1 MKNFLFEDIYLLSN
15 ADQRGRR
22 VSFHPKKNLIVGRNH
37 TGKSTIIKNLFVTL
51 GARPQGELQQ
61 WDDAAAT
68 VVTFSL
74 DGVQLRV
81 AHQSGSRALFAEDGK
96 LIHASSNHQDWTAKL
111 AEVLGFNLVLTDKNQ
126 QTVSAD
132 ARCFFLPFYINQ
144 DGSWLAGW
152 DTFVGMQQYRQ
163 PVGAILDYFGGIK
176 PPAYYELDSKRVVAS
191 RQLEEL
197 HKEERVLE
205 RTRERLSK
213 TLSMSGTKV
222 DPKNFEADIV
232 NLTVAVTELNK
243 KQETLRDTS
252 VREQES
258 LASMQLQVRL
268 AEDALATYDKDAVYL
283 RTDARELLACPT
295 CGAEHKESFIELL
308 GYAEDARILRELV
321 ARLHHDTVKVAEQV
335 RKTRSQLSELEVN
348 YGKVASVLE
357 ARRGE
362 LKFSE
367 VVADMGAER
376 AFRAFED
383 EITVLKSSIGKTL
396 EELNVINQKL
406 KALKDPKRSKAILK
420 LFREAYAS
428 ALRGLNLPAM
438 DVKGIKLSSRPGLSG
453 SGGPRSLLAYYAA
466 LWQTFRSEYGSFNIP
481 LIVDAPQQQGQDDIN
496 LPAVVR
502 YIAND
507 LPTDAQ
513 IIVGIEKDLEEPFDK
528 KILLDKPYR
537 LLEEAQYSDV
547 RDYVEPLVA
556 EMYAALRR
564 KSQIPLT

>member
-1 MKNFLFEDIYLLSN
+1 MKNFLFEDIWLLSN
-15 ADQRGRR
+15 ADKRGRR

-51 GARPQGELQQ
+51 GARPQGELQE
-61 WDDAAAT
+61 WDEAAAT

-74 DGVQLRV
+74 DGARLRV
-81 AHQSGSRALFAEDGK
+81 AHQNGNRALFTEDGK
-96 LIHASSNHQDWTAKL
+96 LIHASSNHQDWTTKL
-111 AEVLGFNLVLTDKNQ
+111 AEVLGFNLALTDKNQ
-126 QTVSAD
+126 RTVSAD

-144 DGSWLAGW
+144 DGSWLASW
-152 DTFVGMQQYRQ
+152 DTFVGMQQYRA

-191 RQLEEL
+191 RQLDEL

-213 TLSMSGTKV
+213 SLSMSGTKV

-232 NLTVAVTELNK
+232 NLTAAVTELNK
-243 KQETLRDTS
+243 KQEVLRDVS

-258 LASMQLQVRL
+258 LASMQLQIRL
-268 AEDALATYDKDAVYL
+268 AEDALATYDKDAGYL
-283 RTDARELLACPT
+283 RAEQRELLVCPT

-321 ARLHHDTVKVAEQV
+321 ARLHLDAAKASEQV
-335 RKTRSQLSELEVN
+335 RRTKTQLAELEVN
-348 YGKVASVLE
+348 YRKIESVLE
-357 ARRGE
+357 TRRGE
-362 LKFSE
+362 LKFSD

-376 AFRAFED
+376 AFKAFED
-383 EITVLKSSIGKTL
+383 EITVLKASIGRAL
-396 EELNVINQKL
+396 EDLDVINQKL
-406 KALKDPKRSKAILK
+406 KALADPKRSKAILK

-428 ALRGLNLPAM
+428 ALRGLNLPPIE
-438 DVKGIKLSSRPGLSG
+438 VKGIKLTSRPGLSG

-481 LIVDAPQQQGQDDIN
+481 LVVDAPQQQGQDEIN

-507 LPTDAQ
+507 LPPDAQ
-513 IIVGIEKDLEEPFDK
+513 ILVGIEKDLEEPFDK

-537 LLEEAQYSDV
+537 LLEEEQYSDV
-547 RDYVEPLVA
+547 SDLVEPLVA
-556 EMYAALRR
+556 QMYSALRPKR
-564 KSQIPLT
+564 